1 MDSKDG
7 IKLSEKVKLFLSEK
21 FDESKYKVKKLK
33 RKRLVYKIL
42 STSTA
47 GGSIIISVVLA
58 SISSL
63 ALPPIVI
70 PILSITTGILTGLS
84 AKFNFQDNKDKL
96 SKEIQRLDK
105 LQNKI
110 NYVISCNGD
119 LTEEQFNQI
128 ISEFTK

>member
-1 MDSKDG
+1 MDSTDG
-7 IKLSEKVKLFLSEK
+7 IKLSEKVKLFLPEK

-42 STSTA
+42 FTSTA

-58 SISSL
+58 SISSV

>member
-1 MDSKDG
+1 MDSTDG

-42 STSTA
+42 FTSTA

>member
-1 MDSKDG
+1 
-7 IKLSEKVKLFLSEK
+7 LF
-21 FDESKYKVKKLK
+21 
-33 RKRLVYKIL
+33 
-42 STSTA
+42 TSTA

>member
-1 MDSKDG
+1 MDSTDG

-42 STSTA
+42 FTSTA

-119 LTEEQFNQI
+119 LTEEQFNKI
-128 ISEFTK
+128 ISEFIK